1 MCLIA
6 SYCATGICCKPDFP
20 GCSRDRV
27 FTRTTLAIAGI
38 LAVIFGIAAG
48 YGLAMAIGLP
58 FTSLQQVRHTLS
70 ACQCIKV
77 QVQDWQARRGCAES
91 ARLTQFA
98 AASFL
103 RVILDALI
111 AARRSRCR
119 LTHFL
124 SVAE

>member
-58 FTSLQQVRHTLS
+58 FTSLQQVQACRRPAIMSWSMHTTAQHCS
-70 ACQCIKV
+70 T
-77 QVQDWQARRGCAES
+77 S
-91 ARLTQFA
+91 
-98 AASFL
+98 
-103 RVILDALI
+103 
-111 AARRSRCR
+111 
-119 LTHFL
+119 
-124 SVAE
+124 